1 MLYYSTGPYAT
12 LHCILLYYI
21 IFNIYSSMGRKS
33 DRDLGLRGVGF
44 PCKALV
50 PHGEKRNPYQ
60 TDDLGLSMYTWGAPA
75 RELGGAQPF
84 TPRAQ
89 VPSQRQGPQRCVC
102 SFFVFVSLSLS
113 LSVSISSER
122 VFARKKSASASS
134 RSPVVAA
141 LSESHSPE
149 CIALQVKGTERKGG
163 C

>member
-1 MLYYSTGPYAT
+1 
-12 LHCILLYYI
+12 
-21 IFNIYSSMGRKS
+21 MGRKS
-33 DRDLGLRGVGF
+33 DRDVGLRGVGF

-50 PHGEKRNPYQ
+50 PHGEKKNPYQ

-75 RELGGAQPF
+75 RELGRGAALHAAGLL
-84 TPRAQ
+84 TQ